1 MIGEKIKELRTA
13 HNMSQEQ
20 LAEAL
25 DVTRQSVSKWET
37 GKANPDMEKLIQLAN
52 LFSVSIG
59 ILTDTEDEKEPGSS
73 EENPPGKTVLEK
85 AAQEKEE
92 LKKAAL
98 EGEEVERLRRKL
110 FRWRMAAVVCICVI
124 LAGVAGG
131 SYLLVSF
138 YPQISSHFGKSSIAS
153 DKTTVKLEHNNIFE
167 DGIDGLLGDLSE
179 KIEFPQYLALQ
190 GRFEL
195 NFMPDGTITSIE
207 TMWYGYDERYTYV
220 DSYLIVYDSSKS
232 DKITVYFDGG
242 TGDAYDESRDMNTLF
257 DALRLIPL
265 EDSVSGWQEPE
276 YGILYLGVRDWGY
289 NDEGIVYLDKKGN
302 IDIPANII
310 YDRITGPTVSV
321 YCPGDETITPVRYVF
336 CDDNMKERNV
346 NWNQKY

>member
-1 MIGEKIKELRTA
+1 MMIGEKIKELRTA

-25 DVTRQSVSKWET
+25 NVTRQSVSKWET
-37 GKANPDMEKLIQLAN
+37 GKANPDMDKLIQLAN
-52 LFSVSIG
+52 LFEVSIG
-59 ILTDTEDEKEPGSS
+59 ALTETEEEKEPETKSY
-73 EENPPGKTVLEK
+73 EEI
-85 AAQEKEE
+85 
-92 LKKAAL
+92 AL
-98 EGEEVERLRRKL
+98 EGEAIERLQRKL
-110 FRWRMAAVVCICVI
+110 FRWRMVAVICICVI
-124 LAGVAGG
+124 LVGVAVG

-138 YPQISSHFGKSSIAS
+138 YPQISSHFSKNNISG
-153 DKTTVKLEHNNIFE
+153 DKTTVRLRHSNIFE
-167 DGIDGLLGDLSE
+167 DGIDGILSDLSE
-179 KIEFPQYLALQ
+179 KIDFPQYLALQ
-190 GRFEL
+190 GRFKL

-220 DSYLIVYDSSKS
+220 DSYLITYDSGKS

-242 TGDAYDESRDMNTLF
+242 TGDAYDESKDMNILF

-265 EDSVSGWQEPE
+265 ENSVADWQEPE

-289 NDEGIVYLDKKGN
+289 NDEGIVYLDRKGN
-302 IDIPANII
+302 IDIPANMI
-310 YDRITGPTVSV
+310 YDQIVGPTVSV
-321 YCPGDETITPVRYVF
+321 YCPDDESIIPVRYVF